1 MVSGAVIAGFVVTEG
16 LVAHLLDDKLGIT
29 GNWTL
34 LFGGLI
40 LIVTLILNPEGVA
53 GSTYRKKMQKKKAG
67 IPTLEERLTA
77 RILRKQPEAP
87 SPVGEP

>member
-1 MVSGAVIAGFVVTEG
+1 MVSGAVIAGLVVTEG

-34 LFGGLI
+34 LFGGVV

-53 GSTYRKKMQKKKAG
+53 GSAHRKKMLKKKAG

-77 RILRKQPEAP
+77 RFVRKQPEATT
-87 SPVGEP
+87 PVGEP